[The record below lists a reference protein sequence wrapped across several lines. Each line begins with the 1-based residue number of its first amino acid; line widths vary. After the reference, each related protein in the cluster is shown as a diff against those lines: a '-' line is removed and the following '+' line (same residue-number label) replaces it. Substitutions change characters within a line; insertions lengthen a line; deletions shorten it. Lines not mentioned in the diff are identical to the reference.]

1 MKKTMNYKQDI
12 ITIDPQLVL
21 ESERNPRTEF
31 DAQALDELAQSIAQN
46 GLINPI
52 TVRAV
57 NGGVYEVVCGARRLR
72 AFKIAREKYALKS
85 DAITAIVIDESECAL
100 ERIRLVENL
109 QRKDL
114 TTAEEARSI
123 KALQEAIDEKGNP
136 IYASSKELAKAI
148 GRSVSFVNDRLRIA
162 ELERQTQAKID
173 ELPVDVGRKIARLPV
188 DVREDVLKK
197 FLGFKEYDP
206 DKSDDECFLDAI
218 RECGHCP
225 DDYFNFKI
233 DEEFSLL
240 KPCTKCEY
248 FIHNTCLNEECL
260 DKKRELADA
269 EFKQKFKGEIEAY
282 VKERWPRAKIVF
294 ADRADTTYRCLL
306 SAYYYREILPAGVEI
321 KPEKYGEIPILC
333 ELLPS
338 DYDGE
343 LIVPRL
349 PNRPEAYDYNA
360 DDNGE
365 LIESTKTRVP
375 LEYLHLPS
383 IDAVKELVLN
393 SPRFYEFFERRGE
406 GDDAAKLAA
415 KKEKALSTLKGARE
429 RAEQA
434 DARAARAGEIVA
446 INLDKGDFER
456 EAFARV
462 LAKLAGVLC
471 LSDDLRL
478 CYNSVA
484 DAIGVKPNWLGE
496 KDKVKISDWI
506 ELISQCDKRYLTVK
520 TLYLPFAFVGLF
532 GDDFRAPDYL
542 PAGLSSPQKL
552 FEKNKQKW
560 ADWEATQ
567 AAKIEERFSNK
578 EEDK

>member
-85 DAITAIVIDESECAL
+85 DAITAIVIDERERAL

-123 KALQEAIDEKGNP
+123 KALQEALDETGHP

-225 DDYFNFKI
+225 DD
-233 DEEFSLL
+233 
-240 KPCTKCEY
+240 
-248 FIHNTCLNEECL
+248 
-260 DKKRELADA
+260 
-269 EFKQKFKGEIEAY
+269 
-282 VKERWPRAKIVF
+282 
-294 ADRADTTYRCLL
+294 
-306 SAYYYREILPAGVEI
+306 
-321 KPEKYGEIPILC
+321 
-333 ELLPS
+333 
-338 DYDGE
+338 
-343 LIVPRL
+343 
-349 PNRPEAYDYNA
+349 
-360 DDNGE
+360 
-365 LIESTKTRVP
+365 
-375 LEYLHLPS
+375 
-383 IDAVKELVLN
+383 
-393 SPRFYEFFERRGE
+393 
-406 GDDAAKLAA
+406 
-415 KKEKALSTLKGARE
+415 
-429 RAEQA
+429 
-434 DARAARAGEIVA
+434 
-446 INLDKGDFER
+446 
-456 EAFARV
+456 
-462 LAKLAGVLC
+462 
-471 LSDDLRL
+471 
-478 CYNSVA
+478 
-484 DAIGVKPNWLGE
+484 
-496 KDKVKISDWI
+496 
-506 ELISQCDKRYLTVK
+506 
-520 TLYLPFAFVGLF
+520 
-532 GDDFRAPDYL
+532 
-542 PAGLSSPQKL
+542 
-552 FEKNKQKW
+552 
-560 ADWEATQ
+560 
-567 AAKIEERFSNK
+567 
-578 EEDK
+578 